1 MDQVMGIV
9 KLNFLKKEVEEFG
22 KQSKYFGHENR
33 RLEHK
38 VKILKDQNGVCECI
52 IASYSISI
60 SQEKIDQV
68 ISVILSKL
76 VKKNTERFRSGGV
89 KAKNLQYI

>member
-1 MDQVMGIV
+1 MGIV

-22 KQSKYFGHENR
+22 KQSKYFSHENR

-38 VKILKDQNGVCECI
+38 VKILKDQNDVCECI
-52 IASYSISI
+52 IASYPISI
-60 SQEKIDQV
+60 SQEEIDQV

-76 VKKNTERFRSGGV
+76 VKKNIERFRSGGV